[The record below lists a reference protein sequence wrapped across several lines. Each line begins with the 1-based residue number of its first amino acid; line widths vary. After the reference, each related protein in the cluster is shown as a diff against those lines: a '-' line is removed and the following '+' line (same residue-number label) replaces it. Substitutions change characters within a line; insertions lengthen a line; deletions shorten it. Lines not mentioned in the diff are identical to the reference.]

1 MQVKVSGRPPLPG
14 AELRTLQILTELD
27 DYRVR
32 SFSGLVETDTT
43 WLMLTELLRAR
54 LLGRRISV
62 TSLCLA
68 SRGPITTALRRIGK
82 LQRAGLLTY
91 VRDPQDRRRKYID
104 LTANGALRVQEVV
117 QTIARQLRGEN
128 ATEWSH

>member
-82 LQRAGLLTY
+82 LQRAGLLTLY
-91 VRDPQDRRRKYID
+91 AGAYAYASANFGSAASGTG
-104 LTANGALRVQEVV
+104 TAEMASNVLNVAKMDFIVPL
-117 QTIARQLRGEN
+117 L
-128 ATEWSH
+128 